1 MENHITRP
9 DALKKMIDINFE
21 VKAKL
26 MKYIH
31 EQKISEIKD
40 LRVIQ
45 NTGVLKILDDLKDKD
60 SKTKRSKKNNPPMVC
75 IFISRTRTPAR

>member
-21 VKAKL
+21 VKARL
-26 MKYIH
+26 MKHIH
-31 EQKISEIKD
+31 EQKILEIKD

-60 SKTKRSKKNNPPMVC
+60 
-75 IFISRTRTPAR
+75 